1 MVKFDGYKLMYTC
14 WLFMYITKINDVF
27 FSWNKSYLDQWLVK
41 RGKAWLPE
49 RTTMTGDDFF
59 YPTHENGD
67 FGFIGFTTL
76 WFC

>member
-1 MVKFDGYKLMYTC
+1 MDIKVYTC

-27 FSWNKSYLDQWLVK
+27 FHGVMEQVLFGSMRLVK

-49 RTTMTGDDFF
+49 RTSMTGDVFF
-59 YPTHENGD
+59 FLNPTHENGD

-76 WFC
+76 LCC